1 MFSNPSSS
9 GISKGALAGIV
20 LGAIAVAVTLSAIV
34 SLLILKGRMK
44 KYYAISRRR
53 QCEYLLFSF
62 SFFFKKKILVRC
74 LLICDDIENSDVHYN
89 LLGARAQI

>member
-1 MFSNPSSS
+1 MLSNPSSS

-62 SFFFKKKILVRC
+62 SFFLKKK
-74 LLICDDIENSDVHYN
+74 S
-89 LLGARAQI
+89 LLGVYLYVTILKILMFTTIY